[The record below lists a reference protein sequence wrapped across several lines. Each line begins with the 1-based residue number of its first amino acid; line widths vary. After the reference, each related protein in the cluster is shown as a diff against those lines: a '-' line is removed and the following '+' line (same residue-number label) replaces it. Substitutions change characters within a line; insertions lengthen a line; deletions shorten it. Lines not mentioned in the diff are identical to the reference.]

1 MSNDTQ
7 ADLPS
12 ADLIADLTVDTTAEP
27 TSEDSIAADSAL
39 ADSAPAEQAAAPI
52 ETGEAPA
59 TGETASTAETA
70 GTADAAAV
78 AQAAETA
85 EAAGSAEVPEG
96 AGAAAV
102 AEEDDLDSHRF
113 ECRSCGYVYDPGEGV
128 KKLGIPQGTPFFEL
142 DAASFRC
149 PVCRSKV
156 GAFKDIGP
164 RNKPSGFEE
173 NLNFGLGVNRLTPGQ
188 KNVLIFGGFALAI
201 AFFLSL
207 YSLR

>member
-1 MSNDTQ
+1 MSSDTQ

-12 ADLIADLTVDTTAEP
+12 ADLPPETP
-27 TSEDSIAADSAL
+27 
-39 ADSAPAEQAAAPI
+39 EQATV
-52 ETGEAPA
+52 E
-59 TGETASTAETA
+59 STES
-70 GTADAAAV
+70 D
-78 AQAAETA
+78 
-85 EAAGSAEVPEG
+85 
-96 AGAAAV
+96 AV
-102 AEEDDLDSHRF
+102 AELQTHELEAEDLDSHRF
-113 ECRSCGYVYDPGEGV
+113 ECRSCGFVYDPGEGV
-128 KKLGIPQGTPFFEL
+128 RKLGIEPGTPFL
-142 DAASFRC
+142 AVDAATFRC
-149 PVCRSKV
+149 PVCRSRV